1 MAGMIPT
8 SGYVGDS
15 SPPQAP
21 SRKGILSPKP
31 TGTNISWSRYTGYCL
46 PSNRVHPLDT
56 QQQQR
61 GRTGLWWLGSP
72 PNEVIGSPKSVEK
85 VPGDAV
91 PVLAE
96 EELLGVDDNKRKK
109 LPNDQDEGSV
119 CHRHTPCKER
129 CYQKGPHK
137 TESPSPQW
145 FGRNGQDTRKARII
159 LHEENEVTEWRSLN

>member
-1 MAGMIPT
+1 MSRQRFN
-8 SGYVGDS
+8 SGDLKSIGESAEHNDKEDMLMHK
-15 SPPQAP
+15 A
-21 SRKGILSPKP
+21 KTHLE
-31 TGTNISWSRYTGYCL
+31 
-46 PSNRVHPLDT
+46 
-56 QQQQR
+56 
-61 GRTGLWWLGSP
+61 
-72 PNEVIGSPKSVEK
+72 NEVIGSPKTVEK

-109 LPNDQDEGSV
+109 LPNDQDEGSL

-159 LHEENEVTEWRSLN
+159 LHEEH